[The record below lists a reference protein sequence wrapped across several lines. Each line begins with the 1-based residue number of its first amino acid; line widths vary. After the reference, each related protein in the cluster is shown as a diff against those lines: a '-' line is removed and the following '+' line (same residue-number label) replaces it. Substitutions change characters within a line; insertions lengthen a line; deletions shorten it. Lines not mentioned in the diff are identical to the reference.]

1 MKNGEFITTRY
12 RFFTLI
18 SSLLTLNIMPG
29 IYAHI
34 PFCRSR
40 CIYCGFYSTTCLD
53 LRTRYVRALCREMEL
68 RKDYIGGTFNTI
80 YLGGGTPSQLSVADI
95 GRLLAYIY
103 KVYRIADDAEVTI
116 ECNPDD
122 VTPAFTDALKTMPVN
137 RVSMGVQTFSDARLR
152 FLRRRH
158 NAEEAAQ
165 AVTRLRRAGIGNISI
180 DLMFGFPGETMQDWQ
195 ADVDRALSLAP
206 EHISAYSLM
215 YEDGTALQRMLEQGE
230 IKEID
235 EELSLAMYDALTDR
249 LARAGYEHYEISNFA
264 RPGFR
269 SRHNS
274 SYWHQEPYI
283 GLGAAAHSFDLR
295 SRQWNTADL
304 EAYISAIEKGHIPME
319 REPLDAR
326 TTYNDI
332 VTTALRTSDGIP
344 LERLT
349 ARLGT
354 AFTEYLTKEA
364 APYIAR
370 GLMEQ
375 RGGNLRLTR
384 RGIYIS
390 DAVMSD
396 LMMV

>member
-1 MKNGEFITTRY
+1 
-12 RFFTLI
+12 
-18 SSLLTLNIMPG
+18 MPG

-53 LRTRYVRALCREMEL
+53 LRTRYVHALCREMEL
-68 RKDYIGGTFNTI
+68 RKDYIGGTFGTI
-80 YLGGGTPSQLSVADI
+80 YLGGGTPSQLDPADI
-95 GRLLAYIY
+95 SRLLAYIY

-122 VTPAFTDALKTMPVN
+122 VTPGFTDALKAMPVN

-180 DLMFGFPGETMQDWQ
+180 DLMFGFPGETMQDWL
-195 ADVDRALSLAP
+195 ADIDRALSLAP

-215 YEDGTALQRMLEQGE
+215 YEEGTALQRMLEQGV

-235 EELSLAMYDALTDR
+235 EELSLAMYDALTGR

-304 EAYISAIEKGHIPME
+304 EAYIGAIEKGRIPME

-349 ARLGT
+349 ARLGA

-375 RGGNLRLTR
+375 RGGNLHLTR